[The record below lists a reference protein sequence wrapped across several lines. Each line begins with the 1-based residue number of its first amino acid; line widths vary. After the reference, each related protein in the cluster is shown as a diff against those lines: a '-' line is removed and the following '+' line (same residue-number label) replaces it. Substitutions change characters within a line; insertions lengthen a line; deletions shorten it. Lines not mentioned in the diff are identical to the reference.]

1 MFTTTPESVEA
12 LGLSGT
18 TLRFRRARAAADV
31 PEATLHRFRHT
42 VGTHLVRNGELLGAK
57 ARLGHD
63 NLSTTLR
70 SYVDVDDG
78 IDDRRAAMSLDELYD
93 NAVASR
99 AEDREL

>member
-31 PEATLHRFRHT
+31 PEATLHRFHHT
-42 VGTHLVRNGELLGAK
+42 VGTHLVRNGDLLGAK

-70 SYVDVDDG
+70 NYVDDDG